1 MTADVRAPVQ
11 NCEVECSAVNNK
23 IHCII
28 GGIFCR
34 FTKEAAVLGFLDARI
49 RDVLVSPGTPQSFHD
64 ATCTFDPD
72 RRGSPENHNGFSL
85 INSFNSFPALK

>member
-1 MTADVRAPVQ
+1 MTADVRVPVQ
-11 NCEVECSAVNNK
+11 DCEVEGAAVNNK

-34 FTKEAAVLGFLDARI
+34 FTKEAAVLGFLNARI

-64 ATCTFDPD
+64 ATC
-72 RRGSPENHNGFSL
+72 
-85 INSFNSFPALK
+85 NSILTGEGQQKITTDFR